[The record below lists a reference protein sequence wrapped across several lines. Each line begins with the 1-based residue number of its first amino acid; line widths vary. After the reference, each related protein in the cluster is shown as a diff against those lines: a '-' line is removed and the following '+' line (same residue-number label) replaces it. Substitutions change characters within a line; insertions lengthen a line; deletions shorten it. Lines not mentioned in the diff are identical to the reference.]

1 LPEIQQWWQ
10 TWWERYGHIRL
21 YTEQTTLVT
30 RDEFT
35 LQELQVALPSMR
47 DAIMGLVT
55 PRVALLQAEDA
66 DRIVSHAAWQ
76 KAKVSI
82 KERAIE
88 LGATHIVWLHNTKE
102 SVAAEAYRCPVEGGA
117 R

>member
-1 LPEIQQWWQ
+1 MNKKITVFAIIIFFSGCAYVKEPFLKIIETQPQLVRNCSLLGVVAQ
-10 TWWERYGHIRL
+10 T
-21 YTEQTTLVT
+21 
-30 RDEFT
+30 
-35 LQELQVALPSMR
+35 S
-47 DAIMGLVT
+47 
-55 PRVALLQAEDA
+55 DA